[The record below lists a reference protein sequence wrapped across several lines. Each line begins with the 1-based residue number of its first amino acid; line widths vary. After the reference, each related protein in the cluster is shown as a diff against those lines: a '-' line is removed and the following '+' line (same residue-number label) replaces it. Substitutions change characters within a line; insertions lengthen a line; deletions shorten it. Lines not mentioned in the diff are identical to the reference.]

1 MPAPVTPLAKSGKTE
16 SKSDLPATRR
26 TSSAPGTLPAAF
38 PPANTSSADFDL
50 PIGAP
55 VVAAPIAPATPAPIS
70 TPAPTPAPV
79 FTAPAADVRVSE
91 AYDEP
96 RRRGMPIGA
105 WIGIAG
111 AIAFGIALAVMIGIK
126 FIFVEEPVVATNTPE
141 VETPVRDPGLDL
153 VEPEQPVVEEPEV
166 QEETEV
172 ATNMEQRPRNP
183 NAGTMTQ
190 ETQPQMRE
198 LTAAERAILERAGQE
213 TGVTPTLMVQDNLS
227 GEGGAN
233 LRSLD
238 EAAIGRVVT
247 ANRPSLQRCFTTA
260 IRGLPE
266 APTVRVNVQ
275 LTISPGGRVSNVSAS
290 AAQPIGNLLPCVE
303 SSVSRWVFPRSNGAT
318 TTRFPVLFT
327 GAS

>member
-1 MPAPVTPLAKSGKTE
+1 
-16 SKSDLPATRR
+16 
-26 TSSAPGTLPAAF
+26 
-38 PPANTSSADFDL
+38 
-50 PIGAP
+50 
-55 VVAAPIAPATPAPIS
+55 
-70 TPAPTPAPV
+70 
-79 FTAPAADVRVSE
+79 
-91 AYDEP
+91 
-96 RRRGMPIGA
+96 MPIGA

-141 VETPVRDPGLDL
+141 QETPVRDPGLDL
-153 VEPEQPVVEEPEV
+153 VEPDQPVVEESVV
-166 QEETEV
+166 QEEPEV
-172 ATNMEQRPRNP
+172 ATNMETRPRNP
-183 NAGTMTQ
+183 NAGTMQQAT
-190 ETQPQMRE
+190 EPAMRE

-227 GEGGAN
+227 GEGGSN

>member
-1 MPAPVTPLAKSGKTE
+1 V
-16 SKSDLPATRR
+16 
-26 TSSAPGTLPAAF
+26 
-38 PPANTSSADFDL
+38 
-50 PIGAP
+50 
-55 VVAAPIAPATPAPIS
+55 
-70 TPAPTPAPV
+70 
-79 FTAPAADVRVSE
+79 
-91 AYDEP
+91 
-96 RRRGMPIGA
+96 
-105 WIGIAG
+105 
-111 AIAFGIALAVMIGIK
+111 
-126 FIFVEEPVVATNTPE
+126 
-141 VETPVRDPGLDL
+141 
-153 VEPEQPVVEEPEV
+153 V

-172 ATNMEQRPRNP
+172 ATNMETRPRNP
-183 NAGTMTQ
+183 SNGSMTQ
-190 ETQPQMRE
+190 QATEPQMRE

-227 GEGGAN
+227 GEGGSN